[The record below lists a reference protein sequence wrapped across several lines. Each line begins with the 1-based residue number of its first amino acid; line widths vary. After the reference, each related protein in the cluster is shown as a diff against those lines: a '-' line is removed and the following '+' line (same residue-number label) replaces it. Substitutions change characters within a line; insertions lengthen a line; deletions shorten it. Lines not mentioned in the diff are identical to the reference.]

1 LIHAA
6 DDTWYVL
13 HSFGGVGAAA
23 MMIAASLAAL
33 VAPRLPNWLAWL
45 GVVAGISAIVSFF
58 FFPWFVIAAWLVVAS
73 VLVFRA
79 HVEEDAT
86 F

>member
-1 LIHAA
+1 L
-6 DDTWYVL
+6 
-13 HSFGGVGAAA
+13 
-23 MMIAASLAAL
+23 AASW
-33 VAPRLPNWLAWL
+33 V
-45 GVVAGISAIVSFF
+45 GVLAGITAIVSFF
-58 FFPWFVIAAWLVVAS
+58 FFPWFVIAAWLVVTS

>member
-1 LIHAA
+1 MAHGGAV
-6 DDTWYVL
+6 DT
-13 HSFGGVGAAA
+13 GAAPA
-23 MMIAASLAAL
+23 KVIHYYKRRRPPGQGRSAASW
-33 VAPRLPNWLAWL
+33 V
-45 GVVAGISAIVSFF
+45 GVLAGITAIVSFF
-58 FFPWFVIAAWLVVAS
+58 FFPWFVIAAWLVVTS

>member
-1 LIHAA
+1 
-6 DDTWYVL
+6 
-13 HSFGGVGAAA
+13 
-23 MMIAASLAAL
+23 MMIAASLASLA
-33 VAPRLPNWLAWL
+33 APRVPNGLSWL
-45 GVVAGISAIVSFF
+45 GVLAGITAIVSFF
-58 FFPWFVIAAWLVVAS
+58 FFPWFVIAAWLVVTS

>member
-1 LIHAA
+1 
-6 DDTWYVL
+6 VL
-13 HSFGGVGAAA
+13 
-23 MMIAASLAAL
+23 
-33 VAPRLPNWLAWL
+33 
-45 GVVAGISAIVSFF
+45 AGITAIVSFF
-58 FFPWFVIAAWLVVAS
+58 FFPWFVIAAWLVVTS